1 MPDQDLP
8 ATPSDGELPCK
19 HNSTVEAVQVRDTN
33 VPTDTIE
40 CGSKPPVT
48 EDSTRLAFRPKDSSK
63 HLSMPDMTVLT
74 VRTKRDSADVTRD
87 TSKITEKPGST
98 SSSETS
104 TNPPIPRRQHIP
116 DEVLLKHV
124 ADLAKGKPLQE
135 VIQELLQ
142 QGIIHEGFVEEELVA
157 TLLRASVYNGD

>member
-8 ATPSDGELPCK
+8 ATPSDGEPPCN
-19 HNSTVEAVQVRDTN
+19 HNSTVKGVQVRDPN
-33 VPTDTIE
+33 VSTDTVE

-48 EDSTRLAFRPKDSSK
+48 LDSTGLAFRPKDSSK
-63 HLSMPDMTVLT
+63 HLSNPDMSVLT
-74 VRTKRDSADVTRD
+74 VRTKRDSVDVTRD
-87 TSKITEKPGST
+87 TAKVTEKPGST

-116 DEVLLKHV
+116 DEVLLQHV
-124 ADLAKGKPLQE
+124 ADLAQGKPLQE
-135 VIQELLQ
+135 VIRELLQ
-142 QGIIHEGFVEEELVA
+142 QSIIHEGFVEEELVA